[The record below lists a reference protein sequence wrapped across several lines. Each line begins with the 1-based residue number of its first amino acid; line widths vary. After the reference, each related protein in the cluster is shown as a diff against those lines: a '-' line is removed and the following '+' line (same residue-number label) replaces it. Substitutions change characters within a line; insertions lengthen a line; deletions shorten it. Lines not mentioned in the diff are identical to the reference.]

1 MRKLLLLAAL
11 ISYMAVAQDETDTCY
26 GIGNDC
32 VAWKIEKDFNEET
45 RALFARFGY
54 IKFAEKWEEVHYI
67 VQVQVTNAILQ
78 QYGQEYFL
86 KAITGQAD
94 PTDLR
99 TRVILQVLGNYNPG
113 GSADLS
119 ERIQADSQQELEMGA
134 TYNGVDVNRLVFVR
148 GKLVSYGSNNRAVLD
163 LGRDRYIAV
172 NVHSLWR

>member
-1 MRKLLLLAAL
+1 MRKLLLLLAL
-11 ISYMAVAQDETDTCY
+11 ISYMAVAQDEVDTCY

-32 VAWKIEKDFNEET
+32 VAWKIAQDFNEPT

-54 IKFAEKWEEVHYI
+54 IKFAEKWEEVHYT
-67 VQVQVTNAILQ
+67 VQVQVTNAILE

-86 KAITGQAD
+86 QAITGQAD

-99 TRVILQVLGNYNPG
+99 TRVILQVLGNYNPQ
-113 GSADLS
+113 GSSDLS
-119 ERIQADSQQELEMGA
+119 ERIQATYPGELEIGA
-134 TYNGVDVNRLVFVR
+134 TYNGVDVNRLVFVQ
-148 GKLVSYGSNNRAVLD
+148 GKLVSVNNNRAVLD